1 MMTDMSRRDEAGK
14 VALPRNQLRSSN
26 ATETMHVFMGNG
38 AIAIVLFY
46 ALIKTWADI

>member
-38 AIAIVLFY
+38 AIAPFY
-46 ALIKTWADI
+46 ALFKTHAHI